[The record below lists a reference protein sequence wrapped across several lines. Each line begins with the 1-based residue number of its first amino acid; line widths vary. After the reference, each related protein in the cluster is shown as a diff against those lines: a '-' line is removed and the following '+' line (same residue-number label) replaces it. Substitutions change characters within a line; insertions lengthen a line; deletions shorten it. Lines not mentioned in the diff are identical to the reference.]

1 MLYDD
6 NASSRLF
13 GHLFRR
19 SSSTLIPLL
28 ASRLDDIVYSEQ
40 DTRCLNG
47 GFVGLDL
54 TNRKAEWVRTFHDF
68 AIVII
73 SGKNGNDEQMRW
85 GWTVP

>member
-40 DTRCLNG
+40 DTCCLDG

-54 TNRKAEWVRTFHDF
+54 TNRKAEWVRTFYDLRLF
-68 AIVII
+68 QERM
-73 SGKNGNDEQMRW
+73 GMM
-85 GWTVP
+85 GWAVP